1 MERAPTPEPDGPGA
15 DDIAAEVVAAPER
28 VRPRIDVSPAL
39 HEAGH
44 EVAELGFEG
53 LPDDGPVLHPE
64 HGHAGPA
71 DPLDFVNVQIPSD

>member
-1 MERAPTPEPDGPGA
+1 MARTPTPEPDGPVA
-15 DDIAAEVVAAPER
+15 DDDAEVAAAPER
-28 VRPRIDVSPAL
+28 VGPRIDVSPAL

-44 EVAELGFEG
+44 EVADLGFEG

-64 HGHAGPA
+64 QGPVGPA